1 MSRNDETL
9 MGGAARARGEV
20 GSDECLVLLASF
32 MRVRDRKARAEIVKF
47 AQRCAD
53 FEPGGI
59 VSFGLET
66 PRD

>member
-1 MSRNDETL
+1 MSRNDGNL
-9 MGGAARARGEV
+9 VGGAARARDEV
-20 GSDECLVLLASF
+20 SSDECLVLLASF

-47 AQRCAD
+47 AQRYAD
-53 FEPGGI
+53 FKSGGI

>member
-1 MSRNDETL
+1 MED
-9 MGGAARARGEV
+9 AARAKGEV
-20 GSDECLVLLASF
+20 HSDECLALLASF

-47 AQRCAD
+47 AQRCAY
-53 FEPGGI
+53 FESGGI

>member
-1 MSRNDETL
+1 MSRNDGNL
-9 MGGAARARGEV
+9 VGGAARARDEV
-20 GSDECLVLLASF
+20 SSDECLVFLASF

-53 FEPGGI
+53 FKSGGI